1 MLIFSEQRDGF
12 LEMEPTLGGD
22 DINKYITGYE
32 YYINLVVG
40 VVEFK
45 RINSNIERSSGNT
58 VDKILSN
65 HCMIQRN
72 PS

>member
-1 MLIFSEQRDGF
+1 MDEEVLIFSEQRDGF

-45 RINSNIERSSGNT
+45 RINSNIEE
-58 VDKILSN
+58 VLVILW
-65 HCMIQRN
+65 IKYYQTTA
-72 PS
+72 

>member
-1 MLIFSEQRDGF
+1 MNEEVLLFSEQRDWF

-22 DINKYITGYE
+22 AINIINIAYE

-45 RINSNIERSSGNT
+45 RIKS
-58 VDKILSN
+58 ILKEVLLILWIKYYKT
-65 HCMIQRN
+65 CTA
-72 PS
+72 